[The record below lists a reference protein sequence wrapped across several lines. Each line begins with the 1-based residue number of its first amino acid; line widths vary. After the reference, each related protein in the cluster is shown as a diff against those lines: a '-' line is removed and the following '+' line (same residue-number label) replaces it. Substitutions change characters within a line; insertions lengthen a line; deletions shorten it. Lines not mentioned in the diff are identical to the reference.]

1 MDKKKLTLSI
11 CIVISIVITFVL
23 IEIKNGFDMKEARA
37 TESSQGGI
45 VNEEW
50 NKTFGGR
57 NVDQGCAVKQTNDGG
72 YIIVGTTKSFGAG
85 DFDIWLIKTDSKG
98 NEVWNKTFGG
108 SDWEWGL
115 SVEQT
120 NDGGYIIAGFTRS
133 FGAGDVDVWLIK
145 TDSKGNEVWNKTF
158 GGINYDGSKSVQQ
171 TTDNGYII
179 GADTRSFGAG
189 GNDIW
194 LIKTDANGNEQWN
207 KTFGGSG
214 TEYVFSVQQTSDGG
228 YIITGGTNS
237 FGAGEADVWL
247 VKTDGDGNLVWN
259 KTFGGSDI
267 DQGYSVK
274 QTSDGG
280 YIIVGL
286 TKSFG
291 AGDFDVWL
299 IKTDGKGNEVW
310 NKTFGGSDW
319 SDGFSVEQTSD
330 GGYII
335 VGKTKSFGAGIY
347 DVWLIKTDANG
358 SEQWNK
364 TFGGSNA
371 EEGHCVQQT
380 SDGGYIITGLTASF
394 GVRGTNVWLIKV
406 GTGKENGG
414 EENNDRNGSSIA
426 GFEMIFLFGA
436 IAVIS
441 LLKKKR
447 KS

>member
-247 VKTDGDGNLVWN
+247 VKTDG
-259 KTFGGSDI
+259 
-267 DQGYSVK
+267 
-274 QTSDGG
+274 
-280 YIIVGL
+280 
-286 TKSFG
+286 
-291 AGDFDVWL
+291 
-299 IKTDGKGNEVW
+299 
-310 NKTFGGSDW
+310 
-319 SDGFSVEQTSD
+319 
-330 GGYII
+330 
-335 VGKTKSFGAGIY
+335 
-347 DVWLIKTDANG
+347 
-358 SEQWNK
+358 
-364 TFGGSNA
+364 
-371 EEGHCVQQT
+371 
-380 SDGGYIITGLTASF
+380 
-394 GVRGTNVWLIKV
+394 
-406 GTGKENGG
+406 
-414 EENNDRNGSSIA
+414 
-426 GFEMIFLFGA
+426 
-436 IAVIS
+436 
-441 LLKKKR
+441 
-447 KS
+447 